1 MKSNDCFII
10 RKAEESDLAD
20 ILRLYAQPDMDNG
33 QVLALPEAAI
43 VYGRMTSYPD
53 YQVYIAEIDGEIVGT
68 YALAIMDNLAHK
80 GSKSGLIEDVVV
92 SQAYQRQGIGRKMM
106 EYAIETCKGKSCYKV
121 LLSSNLKR
129 ENAHSFY
136 NSLGFKKHG
145 YSFTME
151 LE

>member
-1 MKSNDCFII
+1 MK
-10 RKAEESDLAD
+10 
-20 ILRLYAQPDMDNG
+20 
-33 QVLALPEAAI
+33 
-43 VYGRMTSYPD
+43 SYPD
-53 YQVYIAEIDGEIVGT
+53 YQVYVAEIDGEIVGT